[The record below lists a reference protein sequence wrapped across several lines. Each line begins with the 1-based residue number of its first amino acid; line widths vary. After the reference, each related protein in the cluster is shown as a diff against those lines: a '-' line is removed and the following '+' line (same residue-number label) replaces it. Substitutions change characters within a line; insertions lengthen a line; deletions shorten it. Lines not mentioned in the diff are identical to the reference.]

1 MRRSFHFRFSPFFF
15 LTAFIIGFL
24 GTGDFIQSFIWMG
37 AIFFSILIHE
47 LGHAC
52 VAYYF
57 DQSVIVQFTAFG
69 GVTIPLGP
77 KLNKLQEF
85 LMVLMGPIFGFSL
98 FILATFILKKFQ
110 VQQANSVVFL
120 EALRFINLVWT
131 ILNLF
136 PVLPMDGGQL
146 LRIGLEGAFGLSGRR
161 FSLLFGGSFSI
172 LVAFL
177 MLIFKMFIPAIFF
190 FFFAFQNFELYQQM
204 KIFSD
209 EDEDGPVKEELK
221 EAMQLSKSH
230 DEKAKTKLEE
240 VRKHAGQGLV
250 FVIASQELAENY
262 YEAKDFQKVF
272 DILEPIQDKL
282 LDTGKKILLKS
293 AFELS
298 KDEVVLKL
306 AGFMLVSS
314 PDQEIIL
321 LALSSAARQQ
331 DLEASLGWLQTAIDY
346 ECSDLKGYLEKDY
359 FKEIKKQV
367 EFLEAMKKALE

>member
-1 MRRSFHFRFSPFFF
+1 
-15 LTAFIIGFL
+15 
-24 GTGDFIQSFIWMG
+24 
-37 AIFFSILIHE
+37 
-47 LGHAC
+47 
-52 VAYYF
+52 
-57 DQSVIVQFTAFG
+57 
-69 GVTIPLGP
+69 
-77 KLNKLQEF
+77 
-85 LMVLMGPIFGFSL
+85 
-98 FILATFILKKFQ
+98 
-110 VQQANSVVFL
+110 
-120 EALRFINLVWT
+120 
-131 ILNLF
+131 
-136 PVLPMDGGQL
+136 
-146 LRIGLEGAFGLSGRR
+146 
-161 FSLLFGGSFSI
+161 
-172 LVAFL
+172 
-177 MLIFKMFIPAIFF
+177 
-190 FFFAFQNFELYQQM
+190 M